1 MLLLGTESR
10 PTIYFD
16 RIEICME
23 DTGTEEGRL

>member
-1 MLLLGTESR
+1 MLLLGTES
-10 PTIYFD
+10 TIYFD